1 MLRRNRPGLRRL
13 SSLAAL
19 ALVPALGVAACGDD
33 ASGTSAPVSVAVA
46 FYPLQFVAERVA
58 GNRADVVNLTK
69 PGAEPHDL
77 ELTPG
82 DVATLTAVDLVV
94 YLPGFQPAV
103 DESVQQVGDRALDVS
118 RAARLLAPAHG
129 DEGEGQHEG
138 EDGDGRHDPHFWLD
152 PTRLADVADAV
163 AGRLTDLDPDAAS
176 TYSTNAE
183 RLRTD
188 LETLDADLT
197 AGLSGCDSRTI
208 VTSHEA
214 FGYLAERYHLEQ
226 VGIAGLN
233 PDAEPG
239 AAALA
244 EVADFV
250 RANGVTTIYYETLVS
265 PDVANTVA
273 SETGASTAV
282 LDPIEGLT
290 EASAGQDYLAVMR
303 ANLDTL
309 RRGQSCS

>member
-1 MLRRNRPGLRRL
+1 MLRRDRPRLRRL
-13 SSLAAL
+13 SPLAAL
-19 ALVPALGVAACGDD
+19 ALVPALGLAACGSEEPGR
-33 ASGTSAPVSVAVA
+33 AAPMSVAVT
-46 FYPLQFVAERVA
+46 FYPLEFVTSRVA
-58 GNRADVVNLTK
+58 GDRADVVNLTR

-103 DESVQQVGDRALDVS
+103 DDSVGQVEDRALDVTES
-118 RAARLLAPAHG
+118 ARLLASSN
-129 DEGEGQHEG
+129 EG
-138 EDGDGRHDPHFWLD
+138 EDVGEDGHGRRDPHFWLD

-163 AGRLTDLDPDAAS
+163 ADRLAALDPDAGS
-176 TYSTNAE
+176 TYAANAE
-183 RLRTD
+183 RLRTE

-197 AGLSGCDSRTI
+197 AGLADCSRRTI
-208 VTSHEA
+208 VTGHES
-214 FGYLAERYHLEQ
+214 FGYLAERYRLEQ

-233 PDAEPG
+233 PEAEPG

-244 EVADFV
+244 DVADFV

-265 PDVANTVA
+265 SDVAKTVA
-273 SETGASTAV
+273 TETGAATAV

-290 EASAGQDYLAVMR
+290 SQSAGQDYVAVMR
-303 ANLDTL
+303 SNLETL